1 MISDNQQ
8 GRILNKKE
16 IMLQNIE
23 LESIVVHKSLN
34 REQTKLFIENLNK
47 EYVYFKQQFNLNK
60 DQVKRAKRVLFS
72 IYENNMVIGFTKI
85 NSLSNYCIN
94 EYGFILN
101 IRTRGEVVP
110 SIGKKGYLQACLT
123 NKNTYSV
130 HRLVAL
136 TFIENE
142 ENKPEVNHVDGN
154 KLNNHISNLEWCTT
168 QENLEHKR
176 INNLGK
182 TLKAKLSATG
192 INNSQA
198 KLDEEDVILIRTN
211 CATKEDIKRFSKE
224 LDVSIATIYDIKNR
238 RSWTH
243 I

>member
-16 IMLQNIE
+16 IMLQNID
-23 LESIVVHKSLN
+23 LESIIVHKSLN

-47 EYVYFKQQFNLNK
+47 DYVYFKQQFNLNK
-60 DQVKRAKRVLFS
+60 DQVKRAKRVIFS
-72 IYENNMVIGFTKI
+72 IYENNIVDGFTKVK
-85 NSLSNYCIN
+85 SLENYCIN
-94 EYGFILN
+94 EDGLILN
-101 IRTRGEVVP
+101 VRTRGVIRP
-110 SIGKKGYLQACLT
+110 SISKKGYLQVCLT
-123 NKNTYSV
+123 NKNTYSI

-136 TFIENE
+136 TFIENK
-142 ENKPEVNHVDGN
+142 ENKTEVNHIDGN
-154 KLNNHISNLEWCTT
+154 KLNNHISNLEWNTT

-192 INNSQA
+192 ENNSQA
-198 KLDEEDVILIRTN
+198 KLKENEVLYIREN
-211 CATKEDIKRFSKE
+211 AIVRKDAIRLSNE
-224 LDVSIATIYDIKNR
+224 LNVSIATIYDIKNK
-238 RSWTH
+238 RSWSH

>member
-8 GRILNKKE
+8 GRILNIKE
-16 IMLQNIE
+16 IMLQNID
-23 LESIVVHKSLN
+23 LKSIVVHKSLN
-34 REQTKLFIENLNK
+34 REQTKLFIENLNE

-60 DQVKRAKRVLFS
+60 DQVKRAKRIIFS
-72 IYENNMVIGFTKI
+72 IYENNIIDGFTKVK
-85 NSLSNYCIN
+85 SLENYCIN
-94 EYGFILN
+94 DHGLILN
-101 IRTRGEVVP
+101 IRTRGVIIP
-110 SIGKKGYLQACLT
+110 SISKKGYLQVCLT
-123 NKNTYSV
+123 NKNTYSI

-136 TFIENE
+136 TFIENK
-142 ENKPEVNHVDGN
+142 ENKTEVNHIDGN
-154 KLNNHISNLEWCTT
+154 KLNNHISNLEWNTT

-198 KLDEEDVILIRTN
+198 KLDEEDVIFIRTN
-211 CATKEDIKRFSKE
+211 CETIIDIKKFSKE

>member
-8 GRILNKKE
+8 GRILNIKE
-16 IMLQNIE
+16 IMLQNID
-23 LESIVVHKSLN
+23 LKSIVVHKSLN

-60 DQVKRAKRVLFS
+60 DQVKRAKRVIFS
-72 IYENNMVIGFTKI
+72 IYENNIVDGFTKVK
-85 NSLSNYCIN
+85 SLENYCIN
-94 EYGFILN
+94 EYGLILN
-101 IRTRGEVVP
+101 IRTRCRIIP
-110 SIGKKGYLQACLT
+110 SISKKGYLQVCLT
-123 NKNTYSV
+123 NKNTYSI

-136 TFIENE
+136 TFIENK
-142 ENKPEVNHVDGN
+142 ENKPEVNHKDGN
-154 KLNNHISNLEWCTT
+154 KLNNNISNLEWNTT

-192 INNSQA
+192 MNNSQA
-198 KLDEEDVILIRTN
+198 KLDEEDVIFIRTN
-211 CATKEDIKRFSKE
+211 CETIIDIKKFSKE
-224 LDVSIATIYDIKNR
+224 LNVSIATIYDIKNR

>member
-16 IMLQNIE
+16 IMLQNID
-23 LESIVVHKSLN
+23 LESIIVHKSLN

-47 EYVYFKQQFNLNK
+47 DYVYFKQQFNLNK
-60 DQVKRAKRVLFS
+60 DQVKRAKRVIFS
-72 IYENNMVIGFTKI
+72 IYENNIVDGFTKVK
-85 NSLSNYCIN
+85 SLENYCIN
-94 EYGFILN
+94 ENGLILN
-101 IRTRGEVVP
+101 IRTRGIIIP
-110 SIGKKGYLQACLT
+110 SINKKGYLQVCLT
-123 NKNTYSV
+123 NKNTYSI

-136 TFIENE
+136 TFIENK
-142 ENKPEVNHVDGN
+142 ENKPEVNHKDGN
-154 KLNNHISNLEWCTT
+154 KSNNHVSNLEWNTT

-192 INNSQA
+192 ENNSQA
-198 KLDEEDVILIRTN
+198 KLKENEVLYIRKN
-211 CATKEDIKRFSKE
+211 AIVRKDAIRLSNE
-224 LDVSIATIYDIKNR
+224 LNVSIATIYDIKNK
-238 RSWTH
+238 RSWSH

>member
-16 IMLQNIE
+16 IMLQDID

-60 DQVKRAKRVLFS
+60 DQVKRAKRVVFS
-72 IYENNMVIGFTKI
+72 IYENNIANGFTRI
-85 NSLSNYCIN
+85 NSLNNYCIN

-101 IRTRGEVVP
+101 IRTRGEVISSVN
-110 SIGKKGYLQACLT
+110 KKGYLQVCLT
-123 NKNTYSV
+123 NKNTYNV

-136 TFIENE
+136 TFIENK
-142 ENKPEVNHVDGN
+142 ENKPEVNHIDGN
-154 KLNNHISNLEWCTT
+154 KLNNHISNLEWNTT

-198 KLDEEDVILIRTN
+198 TLDEEDVILIRTN
-211 CATKEDIKRFSKE
+211 CSTKNDINIFKKR
-224 LDVSIATIYDIKNR
+224 
-238 RSWTH
+238 
-243 I
+243 

>member
-8 GRILNKKE
+8 GRILNIKE
-16 IMLQNIE
+16 IMLQNID
-23 LESIVVHKSLN
+23 LKSIVVHKSLN
-34 REQTKLFIENLNK
+34 REQTKLFIENLNE

-60 DQVKRAKRVLFS
+60 DQVKRAKRVIFS
-72 IYENNMVIGFTKI
+72 IYENNIINGFTKVK
-85 NSLSNYCIN
+85 SLENYCIN
-94 EYGFILN
+94 EYGLILN
-101 IRTRGEVVP
+101 IRTRCRIIP
-110 SIGKKGYLQACLT
+110 SISKKGYLQVCLT
-123 NKNTYSV
+123 NKNTYSI

-136 TFIENE
+136 TFIENK
-142 ENKPEVNHVDGN
+142 ENKPEVNHKDGN
-154 KLNNHISNLEWCTT
+154 KLNNNISNLEWNTT

-192 INNSQA
+192 MNNSQA
-198 KLDEEDVILIRTN
+198 KLDEEDVIFIRTN
-211 CATKEDIKRFSKE
+211 CETIIDIKKFSKE
-224 LDVSIATIYDIKNR
+224 LNVSIATIYDIKNR

>member
-8 GRILNKKE
+8 GRILNIKE

-34 REQTKLFIENLNK
+34 REQTKLFIENLNE

-60 DQVKRAKRVLFS
+60 DQVKRAKRVVFS
-72 IYENNMVIGFTKI
+72 IYENNIVNGFTRI
-85 NSLSNYCIN
+85 NSLNNYCIN

-101 IRTRGEVVP
+101 IRTRGEIIP
-110 SIGKKGYLQACLT
+110 SVGKKGYLQVCLT

-136 TFIENE
+136 TFIENK
-142 ENKPEVNHVDGN
+142 ENKPEVNHIDGN
-154 KLNNHISNLEWCTT
+154 KLNNHISNLEWNTT

-182 TLKAKLSATG
+182 TLKAKFSATG

-198 KLDEEDVILIRTN
+198 KLDEQDVILIRTN
-211 CATKEDIKRFSKE
+211 CVTKNDIKKFSNE
-224 LDVSIATIYDIKNR
+224 LNVSIATIYDIKNR

>member
-1 MISDNQQ
+1 M
-8 GRILNKKE
+8 
-16 IMLQNIE
+16 
-23 LESIVVHKSLN
+23 
-34 REQTKLFIENLNK
+34 
-47 EYVYFKQQFNLNK
+47 
-60 DQVKRAKRVLFS
+60 QV
-72 IYENNMVIGFTKI
+72 
-85 NSLSNYCIN
+85 
-94 EYGFILN
+94 
-101 IRTRGEVVP
+101 
-110 SIGKKGYLQACLT
+110 CLT
-123 NKNTYSV
+123 NKNTYSI

-142 ENKPEVNHVDGN
+142 ENKPEVNHIDGN

-211 CATKEDIKRFSKE
+211 CVTKEDIKRFSKE

>member
-8 GRILNKKE
+8 GRILNTKE
-16 IMLQNIE
+16 IMLQNIDI
-23 LESIVVHKSLN
+23 ESIVVHKSLN
-34 REQTKLFIENLNK
+34 RKQTKLFIENLNK

-60 DQVKRAKRVLFS
+60 DQVKRAKKVIFS
-72 IYENNMVIGFTKI
+72 IYENNIVNGFTKI
-85 NSLSNYCIN
+85 DSLSNYCIN

-101 IRTRGEVVP
+101 IRTRCAIVP
-110 SIGKKGYLQACLT
+110 SVSKKGYLQVCLT
-123 NKNTYSV
+123 NKNTYSI

-136 TFIENE
+136 TFIENK
-142 ENKPEVNHVDGN
+142 ENKPEVNHIDGN
-154 KLNNHISNLEWCTT
+154 KLNNHISNLEWNTT

-198 KLDEEDVILIRTN
+198 KLDEQDVILIRTN
-211 CATKEDIKRFSKE
+211 CITKNDILNFSKE
-224 LDVSIATIYDIKNR
+224 FNVSIATIYDIKNR

>member
-16 IMLQNIE
+16 IMLQNIDLE
-23 LESIVVHKSLN
+23 LIIVHKSLN

-47 EYVYFKQQFNLNK
+47 DYVYFKQHFNLNK

-85 NSLSNYCIN
+85 NLLSNYCIN

-101 IRTRGEVVP
+101 IRTRGEVIP
-110 SIGKKGYLQACLT
+110 SVSKKGYLQVCLT

-136 TFIENE
+136 TFIENK
-142 ENKPEVNHVDGN
+142 ENKPEVNHIDGN
-154 KLNNHISNLEWCTT
+154 KLNNHISNLEWNTT
-168 QENLEHKR
+168 KENLEHKR

-192 INNSQA
+192 ENNSQA
-198 KLDEEDVILIRTN
+198 KLKENEVLYIRKN
-211 CATKEDIKRFSKE
+211 AIVRKDAIRLSNE
-224 LDVSIATIYDIKNR
+224 LNVSIATIYDIKNK
-238 RSWTH
+238 RSWSH

>member
-72 IYENNMVIGFTKI
+72 IYENNMVNGFTKI

-110 SIGKKGYLQACLT
+110 SIIKKGYLQVCLT
-123 NKNTYSV
+123 NKNTYSI

-142 ENKPEVNHVDGN
+142 ENKPEVNHIDGN

-211 CATKEDIKRFSKE
+211 CVTKEDIKRFSKE
-224 LDVSIATIYDIKNR
+224 LDVSVATIYDIKNR